1 MRKTTKLYRDVE
13 QIMNSM
19 GDVEEEFRRNPSPRA
34 KQQMNRILSR
44 FNILAEEVEGMM
56 R

>member
-19 GDVEEEFRRNPSPRA
+19 GDVETEFRVSPTIKSRR
-34 KQQMNRILSR
+34 QLSR
-44 FNILAEEVEGMM
+44 CLDRIHILGEELKGMLG
-56 R
+56 